1 MLETLI
7 IGQPYPNTIPVYDG
21 AIAEFLRPTYNRLF
35 IGLPSMTNEEWVTL
49 SEGRVSAKIYTD
61 EDSAAMMLVFSFESG
76 DFQLNFDCPYDT
88 SIVSDIEL
96 PNLSKNSKRL
106 AIEIM
111 IVDSQTSVLRN
122 LRFITMSPE
131 LTSAFMGQVEKQ
143 LSTNFNSSKANLW
156 IDEQRMLL
164 SANELA
170 ALPFPKFSL
179 A

>member
-76 DFQLNFDCPYDT
+76 DFQLNFDCPYD
-88 SIVSDIEL
+88 
-96 PNLSKNSKRL
+96 
-106 AIEIM
+106 
-111 IVDSQTSVLRN
+111 
-122 LRFITMSPE
+122 
-131 LTSAFMGQVEKQ
+131 
-143 LSTNFNSSKANLW
+143 
-156 IDEQRMLL
+156 LL
-164 SANELA
+164 QPDWTLH
-170 ALPFPKFSL
+170 
-179 A
+179 